1 MLVVSTVFCFI
12 NAKFLL
18 FLFQKRLFS
27 INAVKQ
33 MNFKKYK
40 NLGHKRMLDIKYIA
54 ENPDVIKD
62 GLAKKGYSK
71 DVIVVDALI
80 ALYKDINKLKTSS
93 QSLSEEKNKLSNSIK
108 SASAEERPAI
118 IAKSKALGEELKVE
132 QEKLAAEQA
141 KFDDIMLRMPNMPSA
156 ESPVGPDDSANVVR
170 RKVGELPHFDF
181 TPRDHV
187 ELMELNDWSEMERIA
202 KVSGSRTYAIK
213 NDLAQLELAIHM
225 MVLDK
230 LRSHGF
236 TVITVPSISKEKPL
250 YGQGYLPFSRD
261 EIYYMPADDIY
272 LSGTAELILNSL
284 RADEILSENELPIL
298 YAGFSPCF
306 RREAG
311 AAGKDTRGLV
321 RVHQFMKTEQF
332 VICKNDIAE
341 SEKWHQKLLAISE
354 EVLQDLELPY
364 QVLEVCTGDMGAPKY
379 RQYDLEAWVPSQ
391 NCYRETHS
399 CSNITEWQARRTNL
413 RYRDNADGKVK
424 YVHTLNNTGIATPRA
439 LVPFIE
445 NHQNADG
452 TVNIPVKLR
461 PYLGGKAKIGKNA

>member
-1 MLVVSTVFCFI
+1 
-12 NAKFLL
+12 
-18 FLFQKRLFS
+18 
-27 INAVKQ
+27 
-33 MNFKKYK
+33 
-40 NLGHKRMLDIKYIA
+40 MLDIKFII
-54 ENPDVIKD
+54 ENKELVKE
-62 GLAKKGYSK
+62 GLRKKGYEK
-71 DVIVVDALI
+71 IINVDDLI
-80 ALYKDINKLKTSS
+80 ALHSAITRLKTSS
-93 QSLSEEKNKLSNSIK
+93 QAKAEEKNKLSNSIK

-118 IAKSKALGEELKVE
+118 IAKSKALGEELKKE
-132 QEKLAAEQA
+132 LDELSAEQ
-141 KFDDIMLRMPNMPSA
+141 KKYDEIMLRMPNMPSPDC
-156 ESPVGPDDSANVVR
+156 PVGPDESGNVVLR
-170 RKVGELPHFDF
+170 RVGEIPHFDF

-202 KVSGSRTYAIK
+202 KVSGARTYAIK
-213 NDLAQLELAIHM
+213 NDLAQLELAMHM

-236 TVITVPSISKEKPL
+236 TVITVPALSKEKPL

-261 EIYYMPADDIY
+261 EIYYMPADDLY

-284 RADEILSENELPIL
+284 RADEILNEAELPIL

-332 VICKNDIAE
+332 IICKNDVKE
-341 SEKWHQKLLAISE
+341 SDKWHRTLLKISE

-364 QVLEVCTGDMGAPKY
+364 QVLDICTGDMGAPKY
-379 RQYDLEAWVPSQ
+379 RQYDLEAWAPCQ

-413 RYRDNADGKVK
+413 RYRDNADGKVRF
-424 YVHTLNNTGIATPRA
+424 VHTLNNTGIATPRA

-445 NHQNADG
+445 CHQNADG
-452 TVNIPVKLR
+452 TVNIPLKLQ
-461 PYLGGKAKIGKNA
+461 PYLGGKTKIGKNVK

>member
-1 MLVVSTVFCFI
+1 
-12 NAKFLL
+12 
-18 FLFQKRLFS
+18 
-27 INAVKQ
+27 
-33 MNFKKYK
+33 
-40 NLGHKRMLDIKYIA
+40 MLDIKYII
-54 ENPDVIKD
+54 ENKELVQE
-62 GLAKKGYSK
+62 GLNKKGYANIISL
-71 DVIVVDALI
+71 DDLI
-80 ALYKDINKLKTSS
+80 SLHSSITKLKTSS
-93 QSLSEEKNKLSNSIK
+93 QAKAEEKNKLSNSIK

-118 IAKSKALGEELKVE
+118 IAKSKELGEALKQELE
-132 QEKLAAEQA
+132 ELDAEQK
-141 KFDDIMLRMPNMPSA
+141 KFDEIMLRMPNMPSPDC
-156 ESPVGPDDSANVVR
+156 PVGPDESGNVVI
-170 RKVGELPHFDF
+170 RKVGEIPQFNF
-181 TPRDHV
+181 KPRDNV
-187 ELMELNDWSEMERIA
+187 ELMELNDWGEMERIA

-213 NDLAQLELAIHM
+213 NDLAQLELAMHM

-230 LRSHGF
+230 LRAHGF

-261 EIYYMPADDIY
+261 EIYYMPADDVY

-284 RADEILSENELPIL
+284 RADEIINEAELPIL

-332 VICKNDIAE
+332 VICKNDINE
-341 SEKWHQKLLAISE
+341 SEKWHQTLLKISE

-364 QVLEVCTGDMGAPKY
+364 QVLDICTGDMGAPKY

-445 NHQNADG
+445 CHQNEDG
-452 TVNIPVKLR
+452 SVNIPQKLR
-461 PYLGGKAKIGKNA
+461 PYLSGKTKIGKNV

>member
-1 MLVVSTVFCFI
+1 
-12 NAKFLL
+12 
-18 FLFQKRLFS
+18 
-27 INAVKQ
+27 
-33 MNFKKYK
+33 
-40 NLGHKRMLDIKYIA
+40 MLDIKFII
-54 ENPDVIKD
+54 ENTEWVKKT
-62 GLAKKGYSK
+62 LAKKGFPSENI
-71 DVIVVDALI
+71 DTLI
-80 ALYKDINKLKTSS
+80 STYLEMNKFKTSS
-93 QSLSEEKNKLSNSIK
+93 QALAEEKNKLSNSIK
-108 SASAEERPAI
+108 SASAEEKPAI
-118 IAKSKALGEELKVE
+118 IAKSREIGEEFKRQQDELSKIEAEFELQMLK
-132 QEKLAAEQA
+132 
-141 KFDDIMLRMPNMPSA
+141 MPNYPSDDCPVA
-156 ESPVGPDDSANVVR
+156 EDESGNVVI
-170 RKVGELPHFDF
+170 RKVGEPRKFDF
-181 TPRDHV
+181 TPRDHI
-187 ELMELNDWSEMERIA
+187 ELMELNDWAEMERIA

-213 NDLAQLELAIHM
+213 NDLAQLELAMHM
-225 MVLDK
+225 LVLDK
-230 LRSHGF
+230 LREHGF

-284 RADEILSENELPIL
+284 HADELLQENQLPIL

-332 VICKNDIAE
+332 VICKNDLAE

-364 QVLEVCTGDMGAPKY
+364 QVLDICTGDMGAPKY

-399 CSNITEWQARRTNL
+399 CSNITDWQARRTNL

-424 YVHTLNNTGIATPRA
+424 FAHTLNNTGIATPRA

-452 TVNIPVKLR
+452 TVNIPVKLQ
-461 PYLGGKAKIGKNA
+461 PYMGGKTVIGK

>member
-1 MLVVSTVFCFI
+1 
-12 NAKFLL
+12 
-18 FLFQKRLFS
+18 
-27 INAVKQ
+27 
-33 MNFKKYK
+33 
-40 NLGHKRMLDIKYIA
+40 MLDIKFII
-54 ENPDVIKD
+54 ENTDLVKEGIT
-62 GLAKKGYSK
+62 KKGYTK
-71 DVIVVDALI
+71 EDLDIDALI

-93 QSLSEEKNKLSNSIK
+93 QALAEEKNKLSNSIK
-108 SASAEERPAI
+108 SAAPEDRAAI
-118 IAKSKALGEELKVE
+118 IAKSKSIGEEFKSE
-132 QEKLAAEQA
+132 QEKLATEQE
-141 KFDDIMLRMPNMPSA
+141 KFNLMMLKMPNLPSP
-156 ESPVGPDDSANVVR
+156 ESPVGPDDGGNVVR
-170 RKVGELPHFDF
+170 RRVGELPHFDF
-181 TPRDHV
+181 TPRDHI

-213 NDLAQLELAIHM
+213 NDLAKLELAMHM

-230 LRSHGF
+230 LRNNGF

-261 EIYYMPADDIY
+261 EVYYLQQDDIY

-284 RADEILSENELPIL
+284 RADEILQENELPVL

-332 VICKNDIAE
+332 VICKNDIKE
-341 SEKWHQKLLAISE
+341 SEKWHQKLLQISE
-354 EVLQDLELPY
+354 EILQDLELPY

-424 YVHTLNNTGIATPRA
+424 FVHTLNNTGIATPRA

-452 TVNIPVKLR
+452 SVNIPKKLQ
-461 PYLGGKAKIGKNA
+461 PYMGGKKVIGKNCK

>member
-1 MLVVSTVFCFI
+1 MF
-12 NAKFLL
+12 
-18 FLFQKRLFS
+18 
-27 INAVKQ
+27 
-33 MNFKKYK
+33 
-40 NLGHKRMLDIKYIA
+40 DIKYIM
-54 ENPDVIKD
+54 ENPAEIKE
-62 GLAKKGYSK
+62 GLAKKGYTQQ
-71 DVIVVDALI
+71 DIDIDALI
-80 ALYKDINKLKTSS
+80 ALYKDIAKLKTSS
-93 QSLSEEKNKLSNSIK
+93 QALSEEKNKLSNSIK
-108 SASAEERPAI
+108 SASAEERPNI
-118 IAKSKALGEELKVE
+118 IAKSKSIGEELKVE
-132 QEKLAAEQA
+132 LEKLDAEQ
-141 KFDDIMLRMPNMPSA
+141 KKYDEIMWRMPNMPSA
-156 ESPVGPDDSANVVR
+156 DCPVGPDESGNKVI
-170 RKVGELPHFDF
+170 RKVGEIPHFNF
-181 TPRDHV
+181 KPRDHV
-187 ELMELNDWSEMERIA
+187 ELMEINDWSELERIT

-213 NDLAQLELAIHM
+213 NDLAQLELALHM

-230 LRSHGF
+230 LRAHGF
-236 TVITVPSISKEKPL
+236 TVIIVPALSKEKPL

-284 RADEILSENELPIL
+284 RADEIIPENELPIL

-332 VICKNDIAE
+332 VICKNDIRE
-341 SEKWHQKLLAISE
+341 SEKWHQTLLKISE

-364 QVLEVCTGDMGAPKY
+364 QVLDICTGDMGAPKY

-424 YVHTLNNTGIATPRA
+424 FVHTLNNTGIATPRA

-445 NHQNADG
+445 CHQNEDG
-452 TVNIPVKLR
+452 SVNIPSKLR
-461 PYLGGKAKIGKNA
+461 PYLGGKTKIGKNVK

>member
-1 MLVVSTVFCFI
+1 
-12 NAKFLL
+12 
-18 FLFQKRLFS
+18 
-27 INAVKQ
+27 
-33 MNFKKYK
+33 
-40 NLGHKRMLDIKYIA
+40 MLDIKFII
-54 ENPDVIKD
+54 ENKELVKE
-62 GLAKKGYSK
+62 GLRKKGYEK
-71 DVIVVDALI
+71 IINVDDLI
-80 ALYKDINKLKTSS
+80 ALHSAITRLKTSS
-93 QSLSEEKNKLSNSIK
+93 QAKAEEKNKLSNSIK

-118 IAKSKALGEELKVE
+118 IAKSKALGEELKKE
-132 QEKLAAEQA
+132 LDELSAEQ
-141 KFDDIMLRMPNMPSA
+141 KKYDEIMLRMPNMPSPDC
-156 ESPVGPDDSANVVR
+156 PVGPDESGNVVLR
-170 RKVGELPHFDF
+170 RVGEIPHFDF

-202 KVSGSRTYAIK
+202 KVSGARTYAIK
-213 NDLAQLELAIHM
+213 NDLAQLELAMHM

-236 TVITVPSISKEKPL
+236 TVITVPALSKEKPL

-261 EIYYMPADDIY
+261 EIYYMPADDLY

-284 RADEILSENELPIL
+284 RADEILNEAELPIL

-332 VICKNDIAE
+332 IICKNDVKE
-341 SEKWHQKLLAISE
+341 SDKWHRTLLKISE

-364 QVLEVCTGDMGAPKY
+364 QILDICTGDMGAPKY

-413 RYRDNADGKVK
+413 RYRDNADGKVRF
-424 YVHTLNNTGIATPRA
+424 VHTLNNTGIATPRA

-445 NHQNADG
+445 CHQNADG
-452 TVNIPVKLR
+452 TVNIPLKLQ
-461 PYLGGKAKIGKNA
+461 PYLGGKTKIGKNVK

>member
-71 DVIVVDALI
+71 DVIDVDALI

-250 YGQGYLPFSRD
+250 YGQGYLPF
-261 EIYYMPADDIY
+261 PAMKFIICRRMIFIFPA
-272 LSGTAELILNSL
+272 LPSL
-284 RADEILSENELPIL
+284 
-298 YAGFSPCF
+298 F
-306 RREAG
+306 
-311 AAGKDTRGLV
+311 
-321 RVHQFMKTEQF
+321 
-332 VICKNDIAE
+332 
-341 SEKWHQKLLAISE
+341 
-354 EVLQDLELPY
+354 
-364 QVLEVCTGDMGAPKY
+364 
-379 RQYDLEAWVPSQ
+379 
-391 NCYRETHS
+391 
-399 CSNITEWQARRTNL
+399 
-413 RYRDNADGKVK
+413 
-424 YVHTLNNTGIATPRA
+424 
-439 LVPFIE
+439 
-445 NHQNADG
+445 
-452 TVNIPVKLR
+452 
-461 PYLGGKAKIGKNA
+461 

>member
-1 MLVVSTVFCFI
+1 
-12 NAKFLL
+12 
-18 FLFQKRLFS
+18 
-27 INAVKQ
+27 
-33 MNFKKYK
+33 
-40 NLGHKRMLDIKYIA
+40 MLDIKFII
-54 ENPDVIKD
+54 ENTDLVKEGI
-62 GLAKKGYSK
+62 AKKGYTK
-71 DVIVVDALI
+71 EDLDIDALI

-93 QSLSEEKNKLSNSIK
+93 QALAEEKNKLSNSIK
-108 SASAEERPAI
+108 SAAPEDRAAI
-118 IAKSKALGEELKVE
+118 IAKSKSIGEEFKSE
-132 QEKLAAEQA
+132 QEKLATEQE
-141 KFDDIMLRMPNMPSA
+141 KFNLMMLKMPNLPSP
-156 ESPVGPDDSANVVR
+156 ESPVGPDDSGNVVR
-170 RKVGELPHFDF
+170 RRVGELPHFDF
-181 TPRDHV
+181 TPRDHI

-213 NDLAQLELAIHM
+213 NDLAKLELAMHM

-230 LRSHGF
+230 LRNNGF

-261 EIYYMPADDIY
+261 EVYYLQQDDIY

-284 RADEILSENELPIL
+284 RADEILQENELPVL

-332 VICKNDIAE
+332 VICKNDIKE
-341 SEKWHQKLLAISE
+341 SEKWHQKLLQISE
-354 EVLQDLELPY
+354 EILQDLELPY

-424 YVHTLNNTGIATPRA
+424 FVHTLNNTGIATPRA

-452 TVNIPVKLR
+452 SVNIPQKLQ
-461 PYLGGKAKIGKNA
+461 PYMGGKKVIGKNCK

>member
-1 MLVVSTVFCFI
+1 MF
-12 NAKFLL
+12 
-18 FLFQKRLFS
+18 
-27 INAVKQ
+27 
-33 MNFKKYK
+33 
-40 NLGHKRMLDIKYIA
+40 DIKFIT
-54 ENPDVIKD
+54 ENPDLVKEGI
-62 GLAKKGYSK
+62 AKKGYTK
-71 DVIVVDALI
+71 EDLDIDALI

-93 QSLSEEKNKLSNSIK
+93 QALAEEKNKLSASIK
-108 SASAEERPAI
+108 NAAPNERAAI
-118 IAKSKALGEELKVE
+118 IAKSKAIGEEFKSE
-132 QEKLAAEQA
+132 QEKLNTEQE
-141 KFDDIMLRMPNMPSA
+141 KFDLMMLKMPNLPSP
-156 ESPVGPDDSANVVR
+156 ESPIGPDDSGNVVR
-170 RKVGELPHFDF
+170 RRVGELPHFDF
-181 TPRDHV
+181 TPCDHI

-213 NDLAQLELAIHM
+213 NDLAKLELAMHM

-230 LRSHGF
+230 LRDNGF

-261 EIYYMPADDIY
+261 EVYYLQQDDIY

-284 RADEILSENELPIL
+284 RADEILQENELPVL

-332 VICKNDIAE
+332 VICKNDINE
-341 SEKWHQKLLAISE
+341 IEKWHQKLLQISE

-399 CSNITEWQARRTNL
+399 CSNITDWQARRTNL

-424 YVHTLNNTGIATPRA
+424 FAHTLNNTGIATPRA

-452 TVNIPVKLR
+452 TVNIPVKLQ
-461 PYLGGKAKIGKNA
+461 PYMGGKKVIGKNCK

>member
-1 MLVVSTVFCFI
+1 MF
-12 NAKFLL
+12 
-18 FLFQKRLFS
+18 
-27 INAVKQ
+27 
-33 MNFKKYK
+33 
-40 NLGHKRMLDIKYIA
+40 DIKYIM
-54 ENPDVIKD
+54 ENPEAIKE
-62 GLAKKGYSK
+62 GMAKKGYTQK
-71 DVIVVDALI
+71 DIDVDALI
-80 ALYKDINKLKTSS
+80 ALYKDIAKLKTSS
-93 QSLSEEKNKLSNSIK
+93 QALSEEKNKLSNSIK

-118 IAKSKALGEELKVE
+118 IAKSKAIGEELKIELDKLDVE
-132 QEKLAAEQA
+132 QKKYDE
-141 KFDDIMLRMPNMPSA
+141 IMWRMPNMPSPDC
-156 ESPVGPDDSANVVR
+156 PVGPDESGNKVI
-170 RKVGELPHFDF
+170 RKVGEIPHFNF
-181 TPRDHV
+181 KPRDHV
-187 ELMELNDWSEMERIA
+187 ELMEINDWSELDRIT

-213 NDLAQLELAIHM
+213 NGLAQLELAMHM

-230 LRSHGF
+230 LRQHGF
-236 TVITVPSISKEKPL
+236 TVITVPALSKEKPL

-261 EIYYMPADDIY
+261 EIYYMPADDLY

-284 RADEILSENELPIL
+284 RADEIIPENELPIL

-332 VICKNDIAE
+332 VICKNDVKE
-341 SEKWHQKLLAISE
+341 SEKWHQTLLKISE

-364 QVLEVCTGDMGAPKY
+364 QVLDICTGDMGAPKY

-424 YVHTLNNTGIATPRA
+424 FVHTLNNTGIATPRA

-445 NHQNADG
+445 CHQNEDG
-452 TVNIPVKLR
+452 TVNIPAKLQ
-461 PYLGGKAKIGKNA
+461 PYLGGKTKIGKNA

>member
-1 MLVVSTVFCFI
+1 
-12 NAKFLL
+12 
-18 FLFQKRLFS
+18 
-27 INAVKQ
+27 
-33 MNFKKYK
+33 
-40 NLGHKRMLDIKYIA
+40 MLDIKFIVDNRQY
-54 ENPDVIKD
+54 VKD
-62 GLAKKGYSK
+62 CLGKKGFNPEN
-71 DVIVVDALI
+71 VDSLI
-80 ALYKDINKLKTSS
+80 SSYLEMNKLKTSS
-93 QSLSEEKNKLSNSIK
+93 QTLAEEKNRLSNSIK

-118 IAKSKALGEELKVE
+118 IAKSREIGEQLKKE
-132 QEKLAAEQA
+132 QEQLSSVQA
-141 KFDDIMLRMPNMPSA
+141 QFDEMMLRMPNYPSPDCPVA
-156 ESPVGPDDSANVVR
+156 PDESGNVVI
-170 RKVGELPHFDF
+170 RKVGEPRKFDF
-181 TPRDHV
+181 TPRDHI
-187 ELMELNDWSEMERIA
+187 ELMELNGWSEMERIA

-213 NDLAQLELAIHM
+213 NDLAQLELAMHM

-284 RADEILSENELPIL
+284 HADEILSENDLPIL

-364 QVLEVCTGDMGAPKY
+364 QVLDICTGDMGAPKY

-399 CSNITEWQARRTNL
+399 CSNITDWQARRTNL

-452 TVNIPVKLR
+452 SVNIPAKLQ
-461 PYLGGKAKIGKNA
+461 PYMGGRKVIGK

>member
-1 MLVVSTVFCFI
+1 
-12 NAKFLL
+12 
-18 FLFQKRLFS
+18 
-27 INAVKQ
+27 
-33 MNFKKYK
+33 
-40 NLGHKRMLDIKYIA
+40 MLDIKFII
-54 ENPDVIKD
+54 ENKELVKE
-62 GLAKKGYSK
+62 GLRKKGYEK
-71 DVIVVDALI
+71 IINVDDLI
-80 ALYKDINKLKTSS
+80 ALHSAITRLKTSS
-93 QSLSEEKNKLSNSIK
+93 QAKAEEKNKLSNSIK

-118 IAKSKALGEELKVE
+118 IAKSKALGEELKKE
-132 QEKLAAEQA
+132 LDELSAEQ
-141 KFDDIMLRMPNMPSA
+141 KKYDEIMLRMPNMPIPDF
-156 ESPVGPDDSANVVR
+156 PVGPDESGNVVFR
-170 RKVGELPHFDF
+170 RVGEIPHFDF

-202 KVSGSRTYAIK
+202 KVSGARTYAIK
-213 NDLAQLELAIHM
+213 NDLAQLELAMHM

-236 TVITVPSISKEKPL
+236 TVITVPALSKEKPL

-261 EIYYMPADDIY
+261 EIYYMPADDLY

-284 RADEILSENELPIL
+284 RADEILNEAELPIL

-332 VICKNDIAE
+332 VICKNNVKE
-341 SEKWHQKLLAISE
+341 SDKWHRTLLKISE

-364 QVLEVCTGDMGAPKY
+364 QVLDICTGDMGAPKY

-413 RYRDNADGKVK
+413 RYRDNADGKVRF
-424 YVHTLNNTGIATPRA
+424 VHTLNNTGIATPRA

-445 NHQNADG
+445 CHQNADG
-452 TVNIPVKLR
+452 TVNIPLKLQ
-461 PYLGGKAKIGKNA
+461 PYLGGKTKIGKNVK

>member
-1 MLVVSTVFCFI
+1 MF
-12 NAKFLL
+12 
-18 FLFQKRLFS
+18 
-27 INAVKQ
+27 
-33 MNFKKYK
+33 
-40 NLGHKRMLDIKYIA
+40 DIKYIM
-54 ENPDVIKD
+54 ENPAEIKE
-62 GLAKKGYSK
+62 GLAKKGYTQQ
-71 DVIVVDALI
+71 DIDIDALI
-80 ALYKDINKLKTSS
+80 ALYKDIAKLKTSS
-93 QSLSEEKNKLSNSIK
+93 QALSEEKNKLSNSIK
-108 SASAEERPAI
+108 SASAEERPNI
-118 IAKSKALGEELKVE
+118 IAKSKSIGEELKVE
-132 QEKLAAEQA
+132 LEKLDAEQ
-141 KFDDIMLRMPNMPSA
+141 KKYDEIMWRMPNMPSA
-156 ESPVGPDDSANVVR
+156 DCPVGPNESGNKVI
-170 RKVGELPHFDF
+170 RKVGEIPHFNF
-181 TPRDHV
+181 KPRDHV
-187 ELMELNDWSEMERIA
+187 ELMEINDWSELERIT

-213 NDLAQLELAIHM
+213 NDLAQLELALHM

-230 LRSHGF
+230 LRAHGF
-236 TVITVPSISKEKPL
+236 TVITVPALSKEKPL

-284 RADEILSENELPIL
+284 RADEIIPENELPIL

-332 VICKNDIAE
+332 VICKNDIRE
-341 SEKWHQKLLAISE
+341 SEKWHQTLLKISE

-364 QVLEVCTGDMGAPKY
+364 QVLDICTGDMGAPKY

-424 YVHTLNNTGIATPRA
+424 FVHTLNNTGIATPRA

-445 NHQNADG
+445 CHQNEDG
-452 TVNIPVKLR
+452 SVNIPSKLR
-461 PYLGGKAKIGKNA
+461 PYLGGKTKIGKNVK

>member
-1 MLVVSTVFCFI
+1 
-12 NAKFLL
+12 
-18 FLFQKRLFS
+18 
-27 INAVKQ
+27 
-33 MNFKKYK
+33 
-40 NLGHKRMLDIKYIA
+40 MLDIKYII
-54 ENPDVIKD
+54 ENKPLIQE
-62 GLAKKGYSK
+62 GLDKKGYGK
-71 DVIVVDALI
+71 VISLDELEN
-80 ALYKDINKLKTSS
+80 LYLEMNKLKTSS
-93 QSLSEEKNKLSNSIK
+93 QAKSEEKNKLSNAIK

-118 IAKSKALGEELKVE
+118 IAKSKEIGEELKKELEELDAV
-132 QEKLAAEQA
+132 KA
-141 KFDDIMLRMPNMPSA
+141 KFDEIMLRMPNMPSPQ
-156 ESPVGPDDSANVVR
+156 SPVGPDDSANVVR
-170 RKVGELPHFDF
+170 RKVGEPRKFEF
-181 TPRDHV
+181 KPRDHV

-202 KVSGSRTYAIK
+202 KVSGARTYAIK
-213 NDLAQLELAIHM
+213 NELAKLELAIHM

-230 LRSHGF
+230 LAAHGF
-236 TVITVPSISKEKPL
+236 TTITVPSISKERPL

-284 RADEILSENELPIL
+284 RADEILNENELPIL

-311 AAGKDTRGLV
+311 AAGKDTRGLT
-321 RVHQFMKTEQF
+321 RVHHFMKTEQF
-332 VICKNDIAE
+332 VIFKNDINE

-379 RQYDLEAWVPSQ
+379 RQYDLEAWVPTQ
-391 NCYRETHS
+391 DCYRETHS

-424 YVHTLNNTGIATPRA
+424 FVHTLNNTGVATPRV
-439 LVPFIE
+439 LVPLLE

-452 TVNIPVKLR
+452 TVNIPAKLQ
-461 PYLGGKAKIGKNA
+461 PYMGGKTVIGKGTAA